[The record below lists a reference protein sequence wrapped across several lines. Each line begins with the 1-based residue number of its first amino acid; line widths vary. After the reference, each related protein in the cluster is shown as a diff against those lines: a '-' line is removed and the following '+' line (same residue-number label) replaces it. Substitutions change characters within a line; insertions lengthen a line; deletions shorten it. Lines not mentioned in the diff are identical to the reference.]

1 MGHVVW
7 RQAGGG
13 GSGCR
18 CRGIVEDPATG
29 TMVAAV
35 MMLRLLLLPEVVVV
49 DEVRRR
55 GQENTGGIAETLV
68 RGGYVIC
75 KVRFV

>member
-1 MGHVVW
+1 MWCGA
-7 RQAGGG
+7 RPAAAAAF
-13 GSGCR
+13 GCR

-55 GQENTGGIAETLV
+55 GQKNTGRITETLV

-75 KVRFV
+75 KFRIV